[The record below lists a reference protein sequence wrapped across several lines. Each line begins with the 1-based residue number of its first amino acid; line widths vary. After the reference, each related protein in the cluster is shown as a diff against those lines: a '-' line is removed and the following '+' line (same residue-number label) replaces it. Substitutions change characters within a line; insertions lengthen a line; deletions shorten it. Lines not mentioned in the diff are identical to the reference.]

1 MRMSL
6 GVLRTLSKAMD
17 LTAECGMV
25 VRFEGFE
32 LNTRSG
38 ELRLKGEKIPLQE
51 KPLRILQ
58 RLVDRPGDVVTR
70 DDLRQALWPAD
81 TFVDFDG
88 GVNTAVNKLR
98 TALGDSA
105 AQPRFIET
113 VGRRGYRFLA
123 RVEADP
129 PGAPGPD
136 RPGERP
142 AEAPGAIAA
151 GPARR
156 ARLIAV
162 VGAVAA
168 LAASVLALQAWHSR
182 SLADVQ
188 VIRSIA
194 VLPLTNV
201 SEKADDEYF
210 ADGMTDALITDLAAV
225 RSLRVISRQSVMR
238 YKASRK
244 SLAEIARELGVEAL
258 IEGTVLKSGDRVRV
272 TAQLVHAETDRHL
285 WAQSYERD
293 IGDVV
298 ALQGELARAI
308 VHEVRSEVAS
318 EGRKPAATRRA
329 ASNPEAYDLYLRG
342 RYLFNRRGMTDGD
355 QFAEGLMKALGYLE
369 QAIAKDPRFAQA
381 HGALAEAYAVAGYMG
396 VLPRAEVEPKVMAAI
411 QDALALDPNLVEG
424 HTALAGALAFAQR
437 DWAGGEREYNRALE
451 IDPTYSNARMWY
463 GFYLEAM
470 GRHEE
475 NLEHCRRGLE
485 SDPFNLLLNTSVAAA
500 LAQLGRHD
508 EAVAQYRRTLDLEPQ
523 FHMARNSLARLYSR
537 MGRHEEAI
545 VEAGKTGSK
554 IGLAEVYALAGRR
567 DEASRLL
574 REFKALT
581 KDRFVAPLAVASVHV
596 ALGEKDQA
604 IDYLEGAYRARR
616 TALSHLKADPG
627 LQTLQSDPRFED
639 LLRRMH
645 LG

>member
-1 MRMSL
+1 
-6 GVLRTLSKAMD
+6 MD
-17 LTAECGMV
+17 LTLERGMV
-25 VRFEGFE
+25 ARFEGFE
-32 LNTRSG
+32 LDSRSG
-38 ELRLKGEKIPLQE
+38 ELRFKGEKIPLQE

-70 DDLRQALWPAD
+70 DDLRQALWSAD

-88 GVNTAVNKLR
+88 GLNTAVNKLR

-129 PGAPGPD
+129 RGAAGRD
-136 RPGERP
+136 TRPGEEP
-142 AEAPGAIAA
+142 APSRVEGPASAPAAIAA

-156 ARLIAV
+156 ARLIPI
-162 VGAVAA
+162 VGGAAA
-168 LAASVLALQAWHSR
+168 LAASVLAWQAWHSR
-182 SLADVQ
+182 SRVDVP

-201 SEKADDEYF
+201 SEKAEEEYF

-238 YKASRK
+238 YKKSQK
-244 SLAEIARELGVEAL
+244 SLAEIGRELGVEAL

-285 WAQSYERD
+285 WAQRYERD

-298 ALQGELARAI
+298 ALQGELARTI
-308 VHEVRSEVAS
+308 VHEVRAEVAS
-318 EGRKPAATRRA
+318 GERKPAATRRA

-355 QFAEGLMKALGYLE
+355 GFAEGLKKALGYLE
-369 QAIAKDPRFAQA
+369 QAIAKDPGFAQA

-396 VLPRAEVEPKVMAAI
+396 VLPRAEVEPKVMAGI
-411 QDALALDPNLVEG
+411 QAGLALDPNLVEG
-424 HTALAGALAFAQR
+424 HTALAGALAFAQL
-437 DWAGGEREYNRALE
+437 DWAGGEREYRRALE

-485 SDPFNLLLNTSVAAA
+485 SDPFNLLLNTSVATA
-500 LAQLGRHD
+500 LADLGRYD

-567 DEASRLL
+567 EEARRLL

-581 KDRFVAPLAVASVHV
+581 KDRYVSPLAVASVHV

-627 LQTLQSDPRFED
+627 LQSLQSDPRFED
-639 LLRRMH
+639 LLRRMN

>member
-1 MRMSL
+1 
-6 GVLRTLSKAMD
+6 
-17 LTAECGMV
+17 MV

-567 DEASRLL
+567 EEARRLL

-581 KDRFVAPLAVASVHV
+581 KDRYVSPLAVASVHV

-627 LQTLQSDPRFED
+627 LQSLQSDPRFED
-639 LLRRMH
+639 LLRRMN